1 MKIAWETWKSGEK
14 YHNPHSLY
22 SFLKFIDHHGSIFLG
37 NSIMVKKKDRA
48 REPGLNP
55 LRNELKHHPTKRAD
69 PQHHPLSP
77 WTYQLSW
84 YYFYYMTPQDAPSL
98 QVIFKWLNALLRGMI
113 HQAKPCKMTN

>member
-1 MKIAWETWKSGEK
+1 
-14 YHNPHSLY
+14 
-22 SFLKFIDHHGSIFLG
+22 
-37 NSIMVKKKDRA
+37 MVKKKDRA